1 MSPVEPT
8 GPMETK
14 RKKAA
19 ALENGDDYSCPK
31 SSGAPASQNTSSSS
45 STQASVGRTSQNQT
59 CVCTTLYD
67 YEAQGDDELSL
78 RHGEIIEVLSQ
89 DVKISG
95 DEGWWTGKINGKFL
109 GWHLPIEF
117 CGRGPEH

>member
-1 MSPVEPT
+1 M
-8 GPMETK
+8 
-14 RKKAA
+14 
-19 ALENGDDYSCPK
+19 
-31 SSGAPASQNTSSSS
+31 
-45 STQASVGRTSQNQT
+45 GRTSQNQT

-95 DEGWWTGKINGKFL
+95 DEGWWIGKINGKVREL
-109 GWHLPIEF
+109 QYYHLLMEMYSLCLTF
-117 CGRGPEH
+117 CDAHLLDNKSGRCLLTHCLS